1 MAQLPAGWLVVTV
14 RGRSWRRVEQG
25 AAQVLEEAEAVW
37 GHGHAA
43 PAAGGP
49 GQDGPDQGEA
59 AGLAGEPA
67 GDFGAA
73 RASGAAAK
81 AGTASILAVPGEYAV
96 PASWVQS
103 LRVFSAKS
111 ARISAP
117 GTIR

>member
-1 MAQLPAGWLVVTV
+1 VAGAGGW
-14 RGRSWRRVEQG
+14 VEQG
-25 AAQVLEEAEAVW
+25 AAQVLEAEAVW

-49 GQDGPDQGEA
+49 VQDGPNQGEA
-59 AGLAGEPA
+59 AGLAGESA

-81 AGTASILAVPGEYAV
+81 ADRVDPRGTWEYAV